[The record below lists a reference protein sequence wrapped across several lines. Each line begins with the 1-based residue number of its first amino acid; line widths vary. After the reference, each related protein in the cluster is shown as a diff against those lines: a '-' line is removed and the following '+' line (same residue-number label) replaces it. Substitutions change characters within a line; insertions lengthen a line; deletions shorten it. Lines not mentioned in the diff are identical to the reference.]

1 MSVRR
6 CILSWVF
13 SVLACLSLSSLVAAQ
28 SRPGE
33 HVAVLIGNELYPALN
48 HNVDVT
54 PNNLDA
60 FEEYLRDAERLRS
73 SAVLTL
79 RRAL

>member
-33 HVAVLIGNELYPALN
+33 HIAVLIGNAVAPM
-48 HNVDVT
+48 
-54 PNNLDA
+54 LDR
-60 FEEYLRDAERLRS
+60 YVHRPV
-73 SAVLTL
+73 AVEAGHDRT
-79 RRAL
+79 